1 VTKPEPTPTLKGK
14 DAKAFLK
21 QIKEPPTEKQKAIF
35 VEADRVYDAIQRK
48 DKEGVKK

>member
-21 QIKEPPTEKQKAIF
+21 KIGEPLTEKQRAIW

-48 DKEGVKK
+48 DTK